1 MGQRAN
7 CVRRA
12 PAKLGA
18 KALPKTARPSPL
30 TKWMSQHSITQSR
43 VRQSSKHGYLHG
55 AHDLPAIYPK
65 NCKAEDAITFGVNQ
79 RL

>member
-1 MGQRAN
+1 
-7 CVRRA
+7 
-12 PAKLGA
+12 
-18 KALPKTARPSPL
+18 
-30 TKWMSQHSITQSR
+30 MSQHSITQSR